1 MIHINQNNDKK
12 EIKAP
17 SKIALKNLYDVCN
30 RLFKDNPECFYTK
43 EEVQELKKDKSKIF
57 IKN

>member
-1 MIHINQNNDKK
+1 MIFINQIENKK
-12 EIKAP
+12 EIKVP

-43 EEVQELKKDKSKIF
+43 EEVAELKKDNTNFF